1 MTAPGLLGT
10 RQETLRA
17 IYADVLGVPEVGADD
32 GFFDAGGDSVL
43 AVQVV
48 ARAREA
54 GLALSVRDVFDHQ
67 TVAALAAVAREVP
80 AEAPAPLA
88 PLVALDAGQLAEFE
102 DDEDEDEDDENP
114 DAAGAAPAATGWETD
129 R

>member
-17 IYADVLGVPEVGADD
+17 IYADVLGAPEVGVDD
-32 GFFDAGGDSVL
+32 GFFDVGGDSVL

-48 ARAREA
+48 ARARET

-80 AEAPAPLA
+80 AEVPAPLA
-88 PLVALDAGQLAEFE
+88 PLVALDADQLAEFE
-102 DDEDEDEDDENP
+102 DDENP
-114 DAAGAAPAATGWETD
+114 DVAGAAPAETGWETD

>member
-1 MTAPGLLGT
+1 MTAPGLLCA

-17 IYADVLGVPEVGADD
+17 IYADVLGCPGMGADD

-67 TVAALAAVAREVP
+67 TVAALAAVARE
-80 AEAPAPLA
+80 APDGAPEPLA
-88 PLVALDAGQLAEFE
+88 PLVALSADQLAEFE
-102 DDEDEDEDDENP
+102 DDDENP
-114 DAAGAAPAATGWETD
+114 DVAGAAAAETGWETD